1 MTDSRAHLDVRNAR
15 QYPVLFIV
23 FLSFFLFFFL
33 TNAPVI
39 LYQVNSLRVLSA
51 FSSVDT
57 TVSGTWYRKFVD
69 NL

>member
-15 QYPVLFIV
+15 QYPVLF
-23 FLSFFLFFFL
+23 FSFSL

-51 FSSVDT
+51 FSSVDV

>member
-1 MTDSRAHLDVRNAR
+1 MADSRAHLDVRNAR
-15 QYPVLFIV
+15 QYPVLF
-23 FLSFFLFFFL
+23 SFL

-51 FSSVDT
+51 FSSVDV
-57 TVSGTWYRKFVD
+57 TVSGTWYRKLVD